1 MVKGA
6 ENLLY
11 SYDAAGRKL
20 SKILG
25 SAVTQYVDG
34 IQYENGILKFIQT
47 EEGRIIPNGS
57 SYIYEYFLKDHLG
70 NIRAVVDNSGG
81 IKQIQDYYPFGMEMN
96 QGNAL
101 NTASN
106 LYKYNGKEKQIELG
120 LDQLDYGA
128 RFYDA
133 EIGRWS
139 VVDPLADSY
148 HSYSPYNYA
157 LNDPIGKLDPNGL
170 WVETA
175 GGWSTSDPNDITEF
189 MQQMQGGNQE
199 DPPKKKG
206 ATLANGPGSIIR
218 KNGRSELQ
226 KGDGSSD
233 GALNSLYELGIGFTP
248 VGTYFD
254 IKAAGSGEDMSEEQ
268 ISWGWRIAGLVPLVS
283 EFKKGFKIIST
294 VKNDKKLMKLAE
306 ETFEGN
312 KQLRDEANNL
322 ISQLN
327 NGNMNPGIGSKSIGD
342 GIYEARSRGGAR
354 VYFRNTS
361 NGIVEIVGYSNKS
374 NQQAVINRLIEVN
387 KSLKK

>member
-1 MVKGA
+1 
-6 ENLLY
+6 
-11 SYDAAGRKL
+11 
-20 SKILG
+20 LG